1 MKEGSLQT
9 VLDEQVCLVTGAA
22 RGIGEAVARCFYS
35 AGAQLALIDIHSE
48 GVEKVARDLDPSGDR
63 IFHRKADVTKEQ
75 EVQDAVKQVV
85 KRFARID
92 VAVNVAGI
100 IRHVPIEKMSLE
112 DFESVVRV
120 NLTGTFIV
128 CKAVVPIMKKHG
140 RGKIV
145 NIASIAGRT
154 GRPGVGVNYAASK
167 AGIIGLTQTL
177 AREAGPAGIYVNA
190 VAPGPI
196 LTKLTRQV
204 GPEVFAQWNAGRAV
218 SRDGLPEDVAEAV
231 LFLASAKSDWITG
244 VTLDI
249 NGGILIR

>member
-1 MKEGSLQT
+1 LKQEGVT
-9 VLDEQVCLVTGAA
+9 NVLDEQVCLVTGAS
-22 RGIGEAVARCFYS
+22 RGIGEAIARCFYD
-35 AGAQLALIDIHSE
+35 AGARLVLLDVNSE
-48 GVEKVARDLDPSGDR
+48 GAVRVAGELDPSGDR
-63 IFHRKADVTKEQ
+63 ILCLRGDVTREQ
-75 EVQDAVKQVV
+75 EIQDAVEQAVE
-85 KRFARID
+85 RFGRID

-100 IRHVPIEKMSLE
+100 IKHLPIEKMSLE

-128 CKAVVPIMKKHG
+128 CKAVVPGMKKQG
-140 RGKIV
+140 KGKIV

-167 AGIIGLTQTL
+167 AGIIGLTRTL

-190 VAPGPI
+190 IAPGPI

-204 GPEVFAQWNAGRAV
+204 GPEVFATWNAGRAV
-218 SRDGLPEDVAEAV
+218 SKDGLPEDVAEAA

-244 VTLDI
+244 ITLDI

>member
-1 MKEGSLQT
+1 LKQEGVT
-9 VLDEQVCLVTGAA
+9 NVLDEQVCLVTGAS
-22 RGIGEAVARCFYS
+22 RGIGEAIARSFYD
-35 AGAQLALIDIHSE
+35 AGARLVLLDVNSE
-48 GVEKVARDLDPSGDR
+48 GAVRVAGELDPSGDR
-63 IFHRKADVTKEQ
+63 ILCLRGDVTREQ
-75 EVQDAVKQVV
+75 EIQDAVEQAVE
-85 KRFARID
+85 RFGRID

-100 IRHVPIEKMSLE
+100 IKHLPIEKMSLE

-128 CKAVVPIMKKHG
+128 CKAVVPVMKKQG
-140 RGKIV
+140 KGKIV

-167 AGIIGLTQTL
+167 AGIIGLTRTL

-190 VAPGPI
+190 IAPGPI

-204 GPEVFAQWNAGRAV
+204 GPEVFATWNAGRAV
-218 SRDGLPEDVAEAV
+218 SKDGLPEDVAEAA

-244 VTLDI
+244 ITLDI

>member
-1 MKEGSLQT
+1 LKQEGVT
-9 VLDEQVCLVTGAA
+9 NVLDEQVCLVTGAS
-22 RGIGEAVARCFYS
+22 RGIGEAIARCFYD
-35 AGAQLALIDIHSE
+35 AGARLVLLDVNSE
-48 GVEKVARDLDPSGDR
+48 GAVRVAGELDPSGDR
-63 IFHRKADVTKEQ
+63 ILCLRGDVTREQ
-75 EVQDAVKQVV
+75 EIQDAVEQAVE
-85 KRFARID
+85 RFGRID

-100 IRHVPIEKMSLE
+100 IKHLPIEKMSLE

-128 CKAVVPIMKKHG
+128 CKAVVPVMKKQG
-140 RGKIV
+140 KGKIV

-167 AGIIGLTQTL
+167 AGIIGLTRTL

-190 VAPGPI
+190 IAPGPI

-204 GPEVFAQWNAGRAV
+204 GPEVFATWNAGRAV
-218 SRDGLPEDVAEAV
+218 SKDGLPEDVAEAA

-244 VTLDI
+244 ITLDI